1 MATVLN
7 ESNAG
12 NDPFGMSRFSIRRY
26 SVQHFLLILLTNG
39 LLVGLVAV
47 AYSHGHV
54 PLIALSAVT
63 LAVVLGKTAL
73 VVWVGI
79 RTIAVEIWIRR
90 LGQGD
95 LEYRIEPRGNDEVAK
110 TCLAL
115 EALRQNS
122 IRAMQLDLVSQ
133 LSAELQERNGELEQA
148 LADLR
153 ESQDRIISQQKLAEL
168 GELASG
174 VAHEMRNPLQFV
186 RNFTSL
192 SQELAAELRELLEQP
207 GEADR
212 QEAEDLI
219 KDLTGNL
226 DRVEHHSG
234 RLNSIAS
241 AMMIYD
247 RGTGGGFRAVDLN
260 RLIVEQINLGYRA
273 IQVYEPGFSTEVDTE
288 LDPALG
294 ETVVVPEDMA
304 RAISNLVMN
313 ACEAMAEKRR
323 GDEGDRYR
331 PRLTVTTKSS
341 EDAATITVRD
351 NGTGV
356 SRELMARMF
365 NPFVTTRSTGRNTGL
380 GLSLVWDIIR
390 EHGGSIE
397 PESEPD
403 RYTEMKVLLPKRSAE
418 TG

>member
-26 SVQHFLLILLTNG
+26 SVQHFLLISLTNG
-39 LLVGLVAV
+39 LLIGLTVV
-47 AYSHGHV
+47 AYSHGYV
-54 PLIALSAVT
+54 PLIALSAAT
-63 LAVVLGKTAL
+63 LAVVLAKTAL

-90 LGQGD
+90 LGMGD

-110 TCLAL
+110 ACQAL

-153 ESQDRIISQQKLAEL
+153 ESQDRIVSQQKLAEL

-192 SQELAAELRELLEQP
+192 SQELVAELLELLGQP
-207 GEADR
+207 GEVDR
-212 QEAEDLI
+212 QEAKGLI
-219 KDLTGNL
+219 RNLTGNL
-226 DRVEHHSG
+226 DRVEHHSD

-247 RGTGGGFRAVDLN
+247 RRTGGGFQPVELN
-260 RLIVEQINLGYRA
+260 QLIVEQTNLGYRA
-273 IQVYEPGFSTEVDTE
+273 IRVYEPFSKPYANPADPRFFRTADRLLGYALQRPARPSPAVLPGLRALLTAAE
-288 LDPALG
+288 LATG
-294 ETVVVPEDMA
+294 YAWMF
-304 RAISNLVMN
+304 RAAFRSRSHSN
-313 ACEAMAEKRR
+313 
-323 GDEGDRYR
+323 
-331 PRLTVTTKSS
+331 PQ
-341 EDAATITVRD
+341 
-351 NGTGV
+351 
-356 SRELMARMF
+356 
-365 NPFVTTRSTGRNTGL
+365 RSQR
-380 GLSLVWDIIR
+380 
-390 EHGGSIE
+390 
-397 PESEPD
+397 
-403 RYTEMKVLLPKRSAE
+403 
-418 TG
+418 

>member
-26 SVQHFLLILLTNG
+26 SVQHFLLISLTNG
-39 LLVGLVAV
+39 LLISLTVV
-47 AYSHGHV
+47 AYSHGYV
-54 PLIALSAVT
+54 PLIALSAAT
-63 LAVVLGKTAL
+63 LAVVLAKTAL

-79 RTIAVEIWIRR
+79 RTIAVEAWIRR
-90 LGQGD
+90 LGMGD

-110 TCLAL
+110 ACQAL

-192 SQELAAELRELLEQP
+192 SQELVAELLELLEQP
-207 GEADR
+207 GEMDR

-219 KDLTGNL
+219 RDLTGNL

-247 RGTGGGFRAVDLN
+247 RGTGGGFRSVDLN
-260 RLIVEQINLGYRA
+260 QLIVEQTHLGYRA
-273 IQVYEPGFSTEVDTE
+273 IQVYEPGFSTEVDME

-294 ETVVVPEDMA
+294 ETVVVPEDVA

-323 GDEGDRYR
+323 VEGDRYQA
-331 PRLTVTTKSS
+331 RLMVATKSS
-341 EDAATITVRD
+341 EDAVTITVRD
-351 NGTGV
+351 NGPGMD
-356 SRELMARMF
+356 REMMARMF

-380 GLSLVWDIIR
+380 GLSLVWDVIR

-397 PESEPD
+397 PESEPG
-403 RYTEMKVLLPKRSAE
+403 RYTEMKVQLPKRPAE

>member
-26 SVQHFLLILLTNG
+26 SVQHFLLISLTNSLLIG
-39 LLVGLVAV
+39 LTVV

-63 LAVVLGKTAL
+63 LAVVLVKTAL

-79 RTIAVEIWIRR
+79 RTIAVEAWIRR
-90 LGQGD
+90 LGMGD

-110 TCLAL
+110 ACQAL

-153 ESQDRIISQQKLAEL
+153 ESQDRIVSQQKLAEL

-192 SQELAAELRELLEQP
+192 SQELVAELLELLEQP
-207 GEADR
+207 SEVDR
-212 QEAEDLI
+212 QAAKGLI
-219 KDLTGNL
+219 RNLTGNL
-226 DRVEHHSG
+226 DRVEHHSD

-247 RGTGGGFRAVDLN
+247 RRTGGGFQPVELN
-260 RLIVEQINLGYRA
+260 QLIVEQTNLGYRA
-273 IQVYEPGFSTEVDTE
+273 IRVYESGFSAEVSME

-294 ETVVVPEDMA
+294 EVVVVPEDVA
-304 RAISNLVMN
+304 RVISNLVMN
-313 ACEAMAEKRR
+313 ACEAMAEKLRA
-323 GDEGDRYR
+323 EGDGYQ
-331 PRLTVTTKSS
+331 PLLTV
-341 EDAATITVRD
+341 ATENSKETVTVVVRD
-351 NGTGV
+351 NGMGMN
-356 SRELMARMF
+356 REMMARMF
-365 NPFVTTRSTGRNTGL
+365 NPFVTTRSTGRNMGL
-380 GLSLVWDIIR
+380 GLSLVWDVIR
-390 EHGGSIE
+390 EHGGSVE
-397 PESEPD
+397 PESEPG
-403 RYTEMKVLLPKRSAE
+403 RYTEMKVQLPKRPAE
-418 TG
+418 SG

>member
-1 MATVLN
+1 MASVLN
-7 ESNAG
+7 ENNADSN
-12 NDPFGMSRFSIRRY
+12 PFGMSRFSIRRY
-26 SVQHFLLILLTNG
+26 SIQHLLLICLTIG
-39 LLVGLVAV
+39 LLVGLVV
-47 AYSHGHV
+47 TAYSHGSV
-54 PLIALSAVT
+54 PLIALSVAA
-63 LAVVLGKTAL
+63 LAVMLVKTAL

-90 LGQGD
+90 LGMGD

-110 TCLAL
+110 TCQAL

-148 LADLR
+148 LTDLR
-153 ESQDRIISQQKLAEL
+153 ESQDRIVSRQKLAEL

-186 RNFTSL
+186 HNFTSL

-207 GEADR
+207 GEVDR

-219 KDLTGNL
+219 RDLTGNL
-226 DRVEHHSG
+226 ERVEHHSS
-234 RLNSIAS
+234 RLTSISS

-247 RGTGGGFRAVDLN
+247 RGTGGGFQLVDLN
-260 RLIVEQINLGYRA
+260 RLIVEQTNLGYRA
-273 IQVYEPGFSTEVDTE
+273 IQVYEPGFSTEVSMQ

-304 RAISNLVMN
+304 RAVSNLVMN
-313 ACEAMAEKRR
+313 ACEAMAEKLQ
-323 GDEGDRYR
+323 GEGDRYR
-331 PRLTVTTKSS
+331 PRLTVATKSS
-341 EDAATITVRD
+341 EDAVTMTVRD
-351 NGTGV
+351 NGPGM
-356 SRELMARMF
+356 SREMMARMF
-365 NPFVTTRSTGRNTGL
+365 NPFVTTRSAGRNAGL
-380 GLSLVWDIIR
+380 GLSLVWDVIR
-390 EHGGSIE
+390 EHGGSVE
-397 PESEPD
+397 PESEPG
-403 RYTEMKVLLPKRSAE
+403 RYTEMKVQLPKRPAA

>member
-1 MATVLN
+1 MAAVLN

-26 SVQHFLLILLTNG
+26 SVQHFLLIGLTNG
-39 LLVGLVAV
+39 LLVGLTAV
-47 AYSHGHV
+47 AYSHGYV
-54 PLIALSAVT
+54 PLIALSAAT
-63 LAVVLGKTAL
+63 LAVVLVKTAL
-73 VVWVGI
+73 VIWVGI
-79 RTIAVEIWIRR
+79 RTIAVEAWIRR
-90 LGQGD
+90 LGMGD

-110 TCLAL
+110 ACQAL

-133 LSAELQERNGELEQA
+133 LSTELQERNGELEQA

-192 SQELAAELRELLEQP
+192 SQELVAELLEQP
-207 GEADR
+207 GEVHR
-212 QEAEDLI
+212 QQAEGLI
-219 KDLTGNL
+219 KDLAGNL
-226 DRVEHHSG
+226 ERVEHHSG

-247 RGTGGGFRAVDLN
+247 RRTEGGFQPVELN
-260 RLIVEQINLGYRA
+260 QLIVEQTNLGYQA
-273 IQVYEPGFSTEVDTE
+273 IRVYEPGFSAEVSME

-294 ETVVVPEDMA
+294 ETVVVPEDVA
-304 RAISNLVMN
+304 RVISNLVMN
-313 ACEAMAEKRR
+313 ACEAMVEKLRV
-323 GDEGDRYR
+323 EGSGYQ
-331 PRLTVTTKSS
+331 PRLTVATKNS
-341 EDAATITVRD
+341 EDAVTMMVRD
-351 NGTGV
+351 NGMGMN
-356 SRELMARMF
+356 REMMARMF
-365 NPFVTTRSTGRNTGL
+365 NPFVTTRSTGRNMGL
-380 GLSLVWDIIR
+380 GLSLVWDVIR
-390 EHGGSIE
+390 EHGGSVE
-397 PESEPD
+397 PESEPG
-403 RYTEMKVLLPKRSAE
+403 RYTEMKVQLPKRPAD